1 LDADGRT
8 RLGALVHLHPA
19 VLTAKDLSGLAKS
32 RARELGFAAS
42 GISPASVPPSRAVAL
57 REWLARGFHGGM
69 RWMEDADRRIDPSRL
84 LRGAK
89 SVVMVALAY
98 PADPKR
104 SVPGF
109 AGPNPG
115 AEAGGP
121 AVPESGKPDSG
132 AGAEGRSV
140 PGFAGPNP
148 GAGAGGPAVPESGS
162 SGKVAAFARGRDYH
176 AVIGERLRLLLA
188 DLVAAAGCRGKVC
201 VDSSPLMEKAMAE
214 QAGLGW
220 IGRNSVL
227 VCRAHGP
234 WLLLGGVILD
244 VELEP
249 DEPAAFGCGDCRRC
263 MAACPTGAL
272 VTEGMVD
279 ARRCLACLTI
289 EARGPFPPDLEGYVG
304 DRLFGCDECLA
315 ACPFGPGEPSPAW
328 EPREV
333 PAAAGF
339 LALDDGEFARK
350 FGDTPMARA
359 GRKGMARNAELVV
372 RNRGTGGKRS

>member
-1 LDADGRT
+1 MDADGRT

-98 PADPKR
+98 PADPK
-104 SVPGF
+104 
-109 AGPNPG
+109 
-115 AEAGGP
+115 
-121 AVPESGKPDSG
+121 
-132 AGAEGRSV
+132 RSV